1 MYPFSRS
8 WRVPMETST
17 GLTNLQSDFKTNFK
31 TPCALIFF
39 IFLNTLHGGFQS
51 VIPEDLPHDA
61 LLEGVIGIAAVIF
74 LMASK

>member
-1 MYPFSRS
+1 
-8 WRVPMETST
+8 METST

-51 VIPEDLPHDA
+51 VITEDLSHDA
-61 LLEGVIGIAAVIF
+61 LLEGGDCDIGIAAVNF
-74 LMASK
+74 LMAPK